1 MNFNLIFWEIGIDRF
16 VNKKV
21 TSWIYFSGQNS
32 GDYVRDG
39 LGWQRGWKQDR
50 VEKLLSQSRGRMM
63 RVQAKPVA
71 LGMQRKGSI

>member
-39 LGWQRGWKQDR
+39 LGWLEAG
-50 VEKLLSQSRGRMM
+50 QS
-63 RVQAKPVA
+63 
-71 LGMQRKGSI
+71 